1 MRTKG
6 PLTIVITGASS
17 GIGLATALAFARRGD
32 RLVLAARDEA
42 SLDEAAARVRAEGA
56 EAIAVPTDVSSER
69 RVEELARAAF
79 DAFGRLDVWINNAAV
94 TAFGL
99 FERIP
104 AEVFRQVI
112 ETDLI
117 GTANGARAAVPIF
130 KRQGG
135 GTLVNVASMVSYVPQ
150 PYATPYVASKTAI
163 RAFGECL
170 RMELSLERARDVHV
184 CTVMPESV
192 DTPLF
197 DNAANFAGRAARPM
211 PPLLSPEEVAAAIVR
226 VVERPRRELFVG
238 HAGRMATLMHSL
250 TPALFE
256 RTMARQVDRNH
267 FQRRPAAPDTGNV
280 LAPLG
285 AGAYVHGGWHRPG
298 AGWAKMAIA
307 GALAAAPLLLLWSRR
322 HGHRIQPRPLGL
334 PF

>member
-1 MRTKG
+1 M
-6 PLTIVITGASS
+6 
-17 GIGLATALAFARRGD
+17 
-32 RLVLAARDEA
+32 
-42 SLDEAAARVRAEGA
+42 
-56 EAIAVPTDVSSER
+56 
-69 RVEELARAAF
+69 VEELARAAL

-117 GTANGARAAVPIF
+117 GTANGVRAALPIF
-130 KRQGG
+130 KRQGSG
-135 GTLVNVASMVSYVPQ
+135 VVVNVASMVSYVPQ

-170 RMELSLERARDVHV
+170 RMELSLERQRDVHV

-197 DNAANFAGRAARPM
+197 ENAANFAGRAARPM
-211 PPLLSPEEVAAAIVR
+211 PPVLSPEEVAAAIVR
-226 VVERPRRELFVG
+226 VVERPRREVFVG
-238 HAGRMATLMHSL
+238 HAARMATLMHSL
-250 TPALFE
+250 SPALFE
-256 RTMARQVDRNH
+256 RSMARQVDRNH
-267 FQRRPAAPDTGNV
+267 FQRRPAAPDSGNMLEPV
-280 LAPLG
+280 G
-285 AGAYVHGGWHRPG
+285 EGAYVHGGWRRPG
-298 AGWAKMAIA
+298 RRWGRVALF
-307 GALAAAPLLLLWSRR
+307 GALAAVPLLVLWTGR
-322 HGHRIQPRPLGL
+322 HGPAPQPRPLGL

>member
-1 MRTKG
+1 MRING

-42 SLDEAAARVRAEGA
+42 SLDGAAARCRAEGA
-56 EAIAVPTDVSSER
+56 DVITVPTDVSREEMI
-69 RVEELARAAF
+69 EELARAAL
-79 DAFGRLDVWINNAAV
+79 DAFGRIDVWVNNAAV
-94 TAFGL
+94 TAFGF

-117 GTANGARAAVPIF
+117 GTANGARAALPIF
-130 KRQGG
+130 KKQGEG
-135 GTLVNVASMVSYVPQ
+135 ILINVASMVSYVPQ

-170 RMELSLERARDVHV
+170 RMELSLERLQGVHV

-197 DNAANFAGRAARPM
+197 QNAANFAGREARPM
-211 PPLLSPEEVAAAIVR
+211 PPILTPESVAAAILKL
-226 VVERPRRELFVG
+226 VEQPRREVFVG
-238 HAGRMATLMHSL
+238 HAGRMATLMHRL
-250 TPALFE
+250 APALFE

-267 FQRRPAAPDTGNV
+267 FQNQPAVADPGNV
-280 LAPLG
+280 LAPVGEG
-285 AGAYVHGGWHRPG
+285 AQVHGGWRQPG
-298 AGWAKMAIA
+298 PSWSKLALF
-307 GALAAAPLLLLWSRR
+307 GALAALPLLLVWRNRR
-322 HGHRIQPRPLGL
+322 ATAQPRPLGL